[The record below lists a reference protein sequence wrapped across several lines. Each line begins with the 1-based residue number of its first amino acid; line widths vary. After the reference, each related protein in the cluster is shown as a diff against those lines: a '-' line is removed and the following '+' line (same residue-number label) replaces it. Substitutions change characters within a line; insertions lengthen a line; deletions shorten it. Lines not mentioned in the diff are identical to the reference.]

1 MSVKWFFICKPLQC
15 MQQAIDYEALLCHTT
30 VLNLVHYKIVSRNEH
45 WTLAQQCNV
54 LTVRS
59 PRDQCVHVISHQ
71 CQVISVYAL
80 HIPYLLLLLLQLSLS
95 LLLLLVLH
103 YHCYYMVAVIVIILT
118 IFTGTVF
125 LFYLINC
132 YDLFISLFLVVL

>member
-1 MSVKWFFICKPLQC
+1 
-15 MQQAIDYEALLCHTT
+15 MQQAIDYEALGKLLCHTA

-71 CQVISVYAL
+71 CQVISVYAV

-132 YDLFISLFLVVL
+132 YDLFISLLLVVL